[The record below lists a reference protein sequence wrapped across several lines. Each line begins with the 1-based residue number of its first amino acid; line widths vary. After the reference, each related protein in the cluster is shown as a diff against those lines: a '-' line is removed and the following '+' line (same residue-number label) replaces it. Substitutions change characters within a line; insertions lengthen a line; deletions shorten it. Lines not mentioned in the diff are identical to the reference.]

1 MWYEE
6 RVKKTSTKV
15 RVNFNMCCRDEK
27 IQLQKLKDPHQF
39 LKNLTDYSKGNVA
52 RKFRE
57 HIRMYNSAYAFTS
70 MGAKIDK
77 SVNGTQGPYTFR
89 ISGQNCHFIG
99 SLLPIDDRP
108 PSFIQLYVYDTSKE
122 LELRANTVGQYDGSC
137 KLDKEIF
144 IGLKEMI
151 DEEDENIN
159 LKIRL
164 ICNRENRDKTYS
176 DPTASEIA
184 ALIVGGVGE
193 TSVGRDNLKDYGTS
207 EITSHI
213 EMLNNH
219 CDAVNKGDYIGAAVG
234 KRVILPASFTG
245 CLWYMQ
251 QNYQDAMAMCRW
263 FGNPHLFITFTANPK
278 WPEIKYM
285 LDHIEGHKA
294 EDRPDIIA
302 RVFKMKLKQLM
313 HCLTKEHYFGTD
325 VADVYTIEFQKR
337 GLPHAHIL
345 LWLKKDENDI
355 SPNKKFPKSFNEET
369 IIDNNGYPVYR
380 RRENARHIVPYNP
393 GLLLMFDAHI
403 NVEWCNTARAIK
415 YLFKY
420 ILKGPDKA
428 TAVITGDKEDEINS
442 YLDCRYL
449 SACEAVWRIF
459 EFEIHERNPAVTRL
473 PVHLE
478 GEQAVVLKD
487 KDNIKLTANTIYPE
501 ARTLTYGQF
510 PTKFVWIDGCCTR
523 RNKGMSIGRMAF
535 VHPTA
540 GERYYLR
547 QLLNYVK
554 GARTFEEIR
563 TVEGHTYKSYKEA
576 CSAMGLLNND
586 KEWHN
591 ALQEA
596 NQWAMPSQLRE
607 LFVTMLLFCEVTDVV
622 TLWNN
627 SYVMLSEDIERK
639 KRKLSY
645 TLIEVDKVLM
655 RYGKSL
661 KDINDMSLPQFEDV
675 NGLENKLIRD
685 ERMYDRKQL
694 AYDSSQKM
702 QQLNKDQRVV
712 YDKVIEAVN
721 NNSRQVIFLFGHG
734 GKGKTFL
741 YSTISAKIRAEGKI
755 VLNVASSG
763 IAALLLLGGR
773 TTHSRFEIPIELFDN
788 STCNI
793 SQNTQLAELLR
804 ETSLI
809 IWDEAPMDHKYAFEA
824 LDRTMKDIIGLR
836 DKEAK
841 SKLFGRKVILLGG
854 DFRQVLP
861 IVSKGAR
868 QDIVQASINRSYIW
882 NDCRVYT
889 LSKSM
894 RVSESKIDPQKQ
906 ERNRAFNNWL
916 LAMGDGRLE
925 AKTEDHET
933 EATWIKIPAE
943 YIGSSGALDIATAVR
958 QIYPDFDNMCYD
970 PEYLKQRAILTPLN
984 ETADLI
990 NSHMVDLISGDEK
1003 VYESCDEICT
1013 TSLECMDEF
1022 ESYSTEYLNSL
1033 NLQGMP
1039 GLCNGTRLIVT
1050 HLGKFIV
1057 ESNIITGSKVGNK
1070 VLIPRIVMT
1079 TTNRRIPFVL
1089 KRRQY
1094 PLKPCYA
1101 MTINKIYMPKPVF
1114 SHGQLYVAASRTT
1127 SPEGLKFFIEDTDQT
1142 YKGHTRNIVYK
1153 EVFSNLPT
1161 VN

>member
-1 MWYEE
+1 
-6 RVKKTSTKV
+6 
-15 RVNFNMCCRDEK
+15 
-27 IQLQKLKDPHQF
+27 
-39 LKNLTDYSKGNVA
+39 
-52 RKFRE
+52 
-57 HIRMYNSAYAFTS
+57 
-70 MGAKIDK
+70 
-77 SVNGTQGPYTFR
+77 
-89 ISGQNCHFIG
+89 
-99 SLLPIDDRP
+99 
-108 PSFIQLYVYDTSKE
+108 
-122 LELRANTVGQYDGSC
+122 
-137 KLDKEIF
+137 
-144 IGLKEMI
+144 
-151 DEEDENIN
+151 
-159 LKIRL
+159 
-164 ICNRENRDKTYS
+164 
-176 DPTASEIA
+176 
-184 ALIVGGVGE
+184 
-193 TSVGRDNLKDYGTS
+193 
-207 EITSHI
+207 
-213 EMLNNH
+213 
-219 CDAVNKGDYIGAAVG
+219 
-234 KRVILPASFTG
+234 
-245 CLWYMQ
+245 
-251 QNYQDAMAMCRW
+251 
-263 FGNPHLFITFTANPK
+263 
-278 WPEIKYM
+278 
-285 LDHIEGHKA
+285 
-294 EDRPDIIA
+294 
-302 RVFKMKLKQLM
+302 
-313 HCLTKEHYFGTD
+313 
-325 VADVYTIEFQKR
+325 
-337 GLPHAHIL
+337 
-345 LWLKKDENDI
+345 
-355 SPNKKFPKSFNEET
+355 
-369 IIDNNGYPVYR
+369 
-380 RRENARHIVPYNP
+380 
-393 GLLLMFDAHI
+393 
-403 NVEWCNTARAIK
+403 
-415 YLFKY
+415 
-420 ILKGPDKA
+420 
-428 TAVITGDKEDEINS
+428 
-442 YLDCRYL
+442 
-449 SACEAVWRIF
+449 
-459 EFEIHERNPAVTRL
+459 
-473 PVHLE
+473 
-478 GEQAVVLKD
+478 
-487 KDNIKLTANTIYPE
+487 
-501 ARTLTYGQF
+501 
-510 PTKFVWIDGCCTR
+510 
-523 RNKGMSIGRMAF
+523 MAF

-540 GERYYLR
+540 
-547 QLLNYVK
+547 
-554 GARTFEEIR
+554 ARTFEEIR
-563 TVEGHTYKSYKEA
+563 TVEGHTYKYYKEA

-639 KRKLSY
+639 KRKLFGHPGLVLTEEAKRSY

-661 KDINDMSLPQFEDV
+661 KDIKDMPLPQFEDV

-721 NNSRQVIFLFGHG
+721 NNSGQVIFLLGHG
-734 GKGKTFL
+734 GTGKTFL

-763 IAALLLLGGR
+763 IAALLLPGGR
-773 TTHSRFEIPIELFDN
+773 TAHSRFEIPIELFDN

-793 SQNTQLAELLR
+793 SHNTQLAELLR

-841 SKLFGRKVILLGG
+841 SKLFGGKVILLGG

-894 RVSESKIDPQKQ
+894 RVSESNIDPQKQ

-925 AKTEDHET
+925 AKTEDHEKK
-933 EATWIKIPAE
+933 ATWIKIPTE

-990 NSHMVDLISGDEK
+990 NSHMADLISGDEK
-1003 VYESCDEICT
+1003 VYKSCDEICT

-1022 ESYSTEYLNSL
+1022 ESYPTEYLNSL
-1033 NLQGMP
+1033 NLQGLPHHELKLRIGMP
-1039 GLCNGTRLIVT
+1039 VMLLRNINPSQGLCNGTRLIVT
-1050 HLGKFIV
+1050 HLGKFII
-1057 ESNIITGSKVGNK
+1057 EANIITKTKVGNK

-1079 TTNRRIPFVL
+1079 TTDRRIPFVL

-1101 MTINKIYMPKPVF
+1101 MTINKSQGQSLTNVGVYLPKPVF

-1127 SPEGLKFFIEDTDQT
+1127 SPEGLKFFIDDTDQT